1 MLFPGAFDP
10 LNPDHFVKL
19 RDLQAVL
26 AHLPDPLIHTDATGE
41 VLWHNPSA
49 STVFVGMKIGGNA
62 LTLLDLPE
70 VQAAFQR
77 VVSDEAQCEEGLQ
90 QEVNIKWGGLKR
102 RYLNLRLVC
111 FRDKRAEAPQVLWSV
126 HDMTAQRQL
135 DKTRTDFVAA
145 ASHELR
151 TPLASLMGF
160 VETLQGPAKDDEDA
174 REQFLGIMAE
184 QARRM
189 SRLIDDLLSLSKIEM
204 EEGESPSTVVQL
216 QEVVFPVTDS
226 LALTARE
233 RGIRFAFEGDWSTE
247 VVGDKDQLGQVF
259 SNLVENAI
267 KYGHP
272 DSTITLK
279 SRPYPDDPSLHSIA
293 VCDQSPGIAPKH
305 LSRLTERFYR
315 VDKARSRQIGGTGL
329 GLAIVKHI
337 LYRHGGR
344 LLISSEQ
351 DVGSTFDV
359 LLPHPL
365 NEAPAAL

>member
-1 MLFPGAFDP
+1 M
-10 LNPDHFVKL
+10 KL
-19 RDLQAVL
+19 GDLQSVL
-26 AHLPDPLIHTDATGE
+26 AHLPDPLIHTDAKGK

-49 STVFVGMKIGGNA
+49 GEMFPGLSRDANA
-62 LTLLDLPE
+62 LSLVDLPE
-70 VQAAFQR
+70 VQAAFAQAI
-77 VVSDEAQCEEGLQ
+77 DELGQT
-90 QEVNIKWGGLKR
+90 EVDIKWGGLKR
-102 RYLNLRLVC
+102 RYLNIRFVC
-111 FRDKRAEAPQVLWSV
+111 FRDDKSNQPAKRQVLWSV

-204 EEGESPSTVVQL
+204 EEGDSPNTVVRL
-216 QEVVFPVTDS
+216 EDVAYPVTDS
-226 LALTARE
+226 LALTAKD
-233 RGIRFAFEGDWSTE
+233 RGIRFVFEGDWKAQ
-247 VVGDKDQLGQVF
+247 VIADKDQLGQVL

-267 KYGHP
+267 KYGHAN
-272 DSTITLK
+272 STITLK
-279 SRPYPDDPSLHSIA
+279 SRPHEPGSGLHSIA

-305 LSRLTERFYR
+305 INRLTERFYR

-344 LLISSEQ
+344 LVITSEQ
-351 DVGSTFDV
+351 GLGSVFEV
-359 LLPHPL
+359 LLPHPSSETSL
-365 NEAPAAL
+365 GSASLGSTN

>member
-1 MLFPGAFDP
+1 M
-10 LNPDHFVKL
+10 KL
-19 RDLQAVL
+19 GDLQSVL
-26 AHLPDPLIHTDATGE
+26 AHLPDPLIHTDAKGR

-49 STVFVGMKIGGNA
+49 AEVFGNLGREANA
-62 LTLLDLPE
+62 LALVDLPE
-70 VQAAFQR
+70 VHSAFA
-77 VVSDEAQCEEGLQ
+77 EAIEEQGQ
-90 QEVNIKWGGLKR
+90 TEVDIKWGGLKR
-102 RYLNLRLVC
+102 RYLNIRFVC
-111 FRDKRAEAPQVLWSV
+111 FRDDKAEEAGKPSRRQVLWSV

-160 VETLQGPAKDDEDA
+160 VETLQGPAKDDEVA

-204 EEGESPSTVVQL
+204 EEGDSPSTVVRL
-216 QEVVFPVTDS
+216 EDVAYPVTDS
-226 LALTARE
+226 LALAAKE
-233 RGIRFAFEGDWSTE
+233 RGIRFVFEGDWKAP
-247 VVGDKDQLGQVF
+247 VVADKDQLGQVL

-267 KYGHP
+267 KYGHAN
-272 DSTITLK
+272 STITLK
-279 SRPYPDDPSLHSIA
+279 SRPHEEGSGLHSIA

-305 LSRLTERFYR
+305 IHRLTERFYR

-344 LLISSEQ
+344 LVVTSEQ
-351 DVGSTFDV
+351 DVGSVFEV
-359 LLPHPL
+359 LLPHPPSTDTKG
-365 NEAPAAL
+365 A

>member
-1 MLFPGAFDP
+1 MTTDMTTELP
-10 LNPDHFVKL
+10 VKS
-19 RDLQAVL
+19 RELQTVL
-26 AHLPDPLIHTDATGE
+26 AHLPDPLIHTDSQGT
-41 VLWHNPSA
+41 VVWHNPSA
-49 STVFVGMKIGGNA
+49 SQFFTGLESGRNA
-62 LTLLDLPE
+62 LELIDLPE
-70 VQAAFQR
+70 VRQAFEQAIGG
-77 VVSDEAQCEEGLQ
+77 DGQ
-90 QEVNIKWGGLKR
+90 QAVDIKWGGLKR
-102 RYLNLRLVC
+102 RYLNIRLVS
-111 FRDKRAEAPQVLWSV
+111 FSADRTADTSELQVLWSV

-160 VETLQGPAKDDEDA
+160 VETLQGPAKDDEEA

-204 EEGESPSTVVQL
+204 EEGDSPNTIVRL
-216 QEVVFPVTDS
+216 EDVVFPVADS
-226 LALTARE
+226 LTLTAKE
-233 RGIRFAFEGDWSTE
+233 RGIRFVFEGDWKAQ
-247 VVGDKDQLGQVF
+247 VIGDKDQLGQVF
-259 SNLVENAI
+259 SNLIENAI

-272 DSTITLK
+272 DSTITII
-279 SRPYPDDPSLHSIA
+279 SRPYADDPHLHSVAI
-293 VCDQSPGIAPKH
+293 CDQSPGIAPKH

-351 DVGSTFDV
+351 DVGSVFDV

-365 NEAPAAL
+365 NETQAAL

>member
-1 MLFPGAFDP
+1 MLTQSPSALMTTEPP
-10 LNPDHFVKL
+10 LKS
-19 RDLQAVL
+19 RELQSVL
-26 AHLPDPLIHTDATGE
+26 AHLPDPLIHTDSQGL
-41 VLWHNPSA
+41 VVWHNPSA
-49 STVFVGMKIGGNA
+49 SQFFTGLERGNNA
-62 LTLLDLPE
+62 LDLIDLPE
-70 VQAAFQR
+70 VRQAFELA
-77 VVSDEAQCEEGLQ
+77 VGGGGQ
-90 QEVNIKWGGLKR
+90 QAIDIKWGGLKR
-102 RYLNLRLVC
+102 RYLNIRLVAYPS
-111 FRDKRAEAPQVLWSV
+111 DSNEQQVLWSV

-151 TPLASLMGF
+151 TPLASLVGF

-174 REQFLGIMAE
+174 REQFLSIMAE

-204 EEGESPSTVVQL
+204 EEGDSPDTVVRL
-216 QEVVFPVTDS
+216 DNIVFPVTDS
-226 LALTARE
+226 LALAARE
-233 RGIRFAFEGDWSTE
+233 RGIRFSFEGDWSAE
-247 VVGDKDQLGQVF
+247 VIGDKDQLGQVF
-259 SNLVENAI
+259 SNLIENAI

-279 SRPYPDDPSLHSIA
+279 SRPFGDDPRLHSVA

-337 LYRHGGR
+337 IYRHGGR

-351 DVGSTFDV
+351 DVGSVFDV

-365 NEAPAAL
+365 NAPHSAV